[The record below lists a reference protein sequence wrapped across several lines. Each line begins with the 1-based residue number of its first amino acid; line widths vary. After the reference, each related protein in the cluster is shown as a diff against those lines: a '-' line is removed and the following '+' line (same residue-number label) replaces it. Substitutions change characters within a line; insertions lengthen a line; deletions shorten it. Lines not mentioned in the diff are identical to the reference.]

1 MNNTFFDYPT
11 RQMRKS
17 EMVKIGVPESLLEE
31 PQGAGSRISDAKS
44 AIPVYRVFNPRTG
57 EHFYTES
64 EYERNILVQR
74 GWNGEGIG
82 WYNDMLRPSQ
92 KSNLIDD
99 APKKNIAAEKKVS
112 RKRSR

>member
-64 EYERNILVQR
+64 EYERNILR
-74 GWNGEGIG
+74 
-82 WYNDMLRPSQ
+82 L
-92 KSNLIDD
+92 
-99 APKKNIAAEKKVS
+99 
-112 RKRSR
+112 

>member
-17 EMVKIGVPESLLEE
+17 EMVT
-31 PQGAGSRISDAKS
+31 
-44 AIPVYRVFNPRTG
+44 IPVYRVFNPRTG

-92 KSNLIDD
+92 KINLIDD